1 MLRIRIVSLLTAL
14 VLVLGLSGTALAL
27 EVDCDTTYCFS
38 ADDFGTAEEALT
50 GICIT
55 GLPDATAG
63 TAMLGHRVLRSGD
76 ILTAD
81 QVASMTF
88 VPLQTETDQDAV
100 MTYLPIYQ
108 NRVAPSAEM
117 TISIRGREDKA
128 PVAEDSTAETYK
140 NLPNDG
146 KLKASDPEGHILT
159 YTVVRPPKR
168 GEVTL
173 KADGSF
179 TYTPKKNKVGVDS
192 FTYTAVDPAGNVSR
206 EATVTITILKPTEK
220 VQYQDTAGKSCR
232 FAAEWMKN
240 TGIFVAEQVG
250 GESCFQPEKTVTR
263 GEFLTMLTKAL
274 NLPVDAE
281 AEFTG
286 YTDEVPGWLKPY
298 LAAAARSGL
307 LSGMP
312 DAETFGA
319 DRAITGAEAALML
332 QNALDLAVTTQ
343 ADAPLA
349 ETQSGK
355 VTLSEMEAAA
365 QAALEAAPVWAET
378 ALEALECNG
387 IQLAANEAL
396 TRGQAAEIL
405 YQASLLAADAPGM
418 QVFQ

>member
-1 MLRIRIVSLLTAL
+1 MLRIRIVSVLTAL
-14 VLVLGLSGTALAL
+14 VLVLGLAGTALAL

-38 ADDFGTAEEALT
+38 ADDFGTAEEPLA

-55 GLPDATAG
+55 GLPDAQAG
-63 TAMLGHRVLRSGD
+63 TAMLGHRVLRTGD

-81 QVASMTF
+81 QMAAMTF
-88 VPLQTETDQDAV
+88 VPLLTQDSRDAV

-108 NRVAPSAEM
+108 DRVAPSAEM
-117 TISIRGREDKA
+117 TISIRGKEDKA

-140 NLPNDG
+140 NLPNQG
-146 KLKASDPEGHILT
+146 KLKATDPEGHGMT
-159 YTVVRPPKR
+159 YSLIRQPKR
-168 GEVTL
+168 GDVTL
-173 KADGSF
+173 QADGTF

-220 VQYQDTAGKSCR
+220 VQYKDTAGESCR

-263 GEFLTMLTKAL
+263 GEFLTMLTKTL
-274 NLPVDAE
+274 NLPME
-281 AEFTG
+281 EESEFVSYSEDT
-286 YTDEVPGWLKPY
+286 PQWLKPY
-298 LAAAARSGL
+298 LTAAARSGL

-312 DAETFGA
+312 EAGNFGA
-319 DRAITGAEAALML
+319 GQAITGAEAALML

-343 ADAPLA
+343 AEA
-349 ETQSGK
+349 EVIPTSNAK
-355 VTLSEMEAAA
+355 VTLADLEAAA
-365 QAALEAAPVWAET
+365 QAEAEAAPAWAET
-378 ALEALECNG
+378 ALTALKDNG
-387 IQLAANEAL
+387 INLAANEAL
-396 TRGQAAEIL
+396 TRSQVAQTL
-405 YQASLLAADAPGM
+405 YQASLLALDAPGM